1 MSEKVENR
9 QLVVPGKVLAE
20 GMEFLPGDGAYRDND
35 EIRASVLGLVNFRGR
50 AIKVIPL
57 NGKYLAKR
65 DDPVIGIIKN
75 VGYNSWSLDI
85 NSPYEARMLVG
96 DASDR
101 YIDTNR
107 HKLASIFGI
116 GDVVI
121 CQIKKVDENM
131 MVFVTARGPG
141 LRKVHEGNLVYV
153 KAAKIPRIIGKN
165 ASMVK
170 LIKEFTESRVFV
182 GQNGIIWIQGGDEA
196 LAEKAVK
203 KIEAEAHQVGLTDKM
218 KEFLSKESGKP
229 IKEETKY
236 EKAEESETE
245 DKEVKE
251 KSGIDEVKEALE
263 ETKKGESEENG
274 K

>member
-1 MSEKVENR
+1 MSENVENR

-20 GMEFLPGDGAYRDND
+20 GMEFLPGDGAYRDNN

-107 HKLASIFGI
+107 HK
-116 GDVVI
+116 
-121 CQIKKVDENM
+121 C
-131 MVFVTARGPG
+131 
-141 LRKVHEGNLVYV
+141 
-153 KAAKIPRIIGKN
+153 
-165 ASMVK
+165 
-170 LIKEFTESRVFV
+170 
-182 GQNGIIWIQGGDEA
+182 
-196 LAEKAVK
+196 
-203 KIEAEAHQVGLTDKM
+203 
-218 KEFLSKESGKP
+218 
-229 IKEETKY
+229 
-236 EKAEESETE
+236 
-245 DKEVKE
+245 
-251 KSGIDEVKEALE
+251 
-263 ETKKGESEENG
+263 
-274 K
+274 